1 MNPLHPMSHARN
13 LFVRSVDGI
22 YDGTFWIAIVVLLVF
37 TALALGASI
46 VIYDARRNALFI
58 DDPNENELDR
68 AKYER
73 EVREGEEPLQSVF
86 SR

>member
-1 MNPLHPMSHARN
+1 M
-13 LFVRSVDGI
+13 
-22 YDGTFWIAIVVLLVF
+22 
-37 TALALGASI
+37 GASI